1 MEAIPSGVCQAA
13 EGGKESEDS
22 RSGWVIGGGGVS
34 SRRQG
39 RRSVRESEEGSEGE

>member
-1 MEAIPSGVCQAA
+1 MEAKPSGVCQAA
-13 EGGKESEDS
+13 EGGKESEDGH
-22 RSGWVIGGGGVS
+22 SGYVVGGGGVG